1 MVTRIVMRKNPQK
14 TKTHKDLSFWKTN
27 TSADHRKWNSHCSSG
42 NFFVLS
48 LRNPYLCWEAQAH
61 TWGPAAEIRDR
72 LLPWSWFPWV
82 ICKPRRAG
90 AGNPVESQVWRRE
103 QGGGGEGGGWGC
115 RQRKGRPGV
124 SCSLPKCKG
133 LLDEVDVFLKGSVS
147 FVVFSKSREMA
158 FFFKLLITLYFYFV
172 QNNKNAN
179 RKRKET

>member
-1 MVTRIVMRKNPQK
+1 M
-14 TKTHKDLSFWKTN
+14 
-27 TSADHRKWNSHCSSG
+27 
-42 NFFVLS
+42 
-48 LRNPYLCWEAQAH
+48 
-61 TWGPAAEIRDR
+61 
-72 LLPWSWFPWV
+72 

-103 QGGGGEGGGWGC
+103 QGGGGEGWGWGC

-158 FFFKLLITLYFYFV
+158 FFFLNYS
-172 QNNKNAN
+172 
-179 RKRKET
+179 